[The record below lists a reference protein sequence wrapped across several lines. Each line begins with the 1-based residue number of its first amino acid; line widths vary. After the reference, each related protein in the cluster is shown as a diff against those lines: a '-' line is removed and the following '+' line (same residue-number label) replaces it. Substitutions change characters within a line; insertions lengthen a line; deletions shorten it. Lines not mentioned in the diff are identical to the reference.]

1 MAFSGTGRATVISL
15 KSGHPLS
22 QSTEGKSQSILSEP
36 ALITLQSSPSQ
47 ISSFQKQGDDLILN
61 LHESDTLRYQN
72 FFTEVAGQQSK
83 MLFQQ
88 GSLFQEA
95 QFSTDVSGDAQTVT
109 TLTPVWQSPAS
120 ATSPMPFPAS
130 PESDPA
136 LSVVES
142 SQSQILIPS
151 GTPLNGAAVALR
163 ATTSEADST
172 LTLTPQ
178 VESATAS
185 DAPATSDAM
194 KASPIP
200 LPALTLDPVTGDNAV
215 SYQEG
220 IYGIIFTGSAAHLP
234 SGTPVEL
241 TLDGR
246 TWQGSVYQDQ
256 WQVQLSDS
264 DVKTI
269 KDGNHTIQVSA
280 TDLNGNSTSLSQNLL
295 LITHYNSSNPKV
307 TVNDITLAD
316 AVQHDGQTWYVI
328 SGTLEAPLP
337 LKTFAVQVSDTF
349 HWNYAVVEAD
359 GSWRAEISAS
369 ELSQGG
375 NFLSFGV
382 LDGAGNWFE
391 QSGNVT
397 ADLITP
403 VEGGNGVPPVID
415 DNPTDGGNT
424 PPADGG
430 TPIPPVS
437 TPPSLTINSF
447 TGDGVLSAE
456 EKLSPQTFSG
466 TTANLAAESTLTI
479 MLNGQTYTT
488 TPAADGSWSVTL
500 PSADLQVLPVGS
512 NHISVTFENSVG
524 GTTTANKV
532 ITVEASA
539 PPSDAIPPQPT
550 IDTPFVDGFMNAH
563 ERFEPVTLSGSTG
576 VTGAGQKIDLTVDG
590 VHYAGA
596 VDSLGN
602 WLVSLS
608 TGQLMEA
615 DLAEGSHS
623 VTLTATDRWGQSGIT
638 ETTFITD
645 TQDPLVTINTLAGD
659 GVIDSHE
666 ISSPL
671 VISGRGEAGSTIE
684 VNFGA
689 SHWSGI
695 VDQNGQWQF
704 SVPAETLQ
712 GMEEGSY
719 RAIAETTDEAG
730 NKGYASAGVQI
741 FATEALPQLTLDPI
755 TGDNAVSYQEGIYGI
770 IFTGSAAHLP
780 SGTPVELTLDGRTW
794 QGSVYQDQWQVQLSD
809 SDVKTIKDGNHT
821 IQVSATDLN
830 GNSTS
835 LSQNLLLITHYNS
848 SNPKVTVN
856 DITLADAVQHDGQT
870 WYVISG
876 TLEAPLPLKTFAVQ
890 VSDTFH
896 WNYAVVEADG
906 SWRAEISAS
915 ELSQGGNFLSF
926 GVLDGAGNWFEQSG
940 YVTADLTSPV
950 SDNSGDPLPPVT
962 PDNPTDG
969 SNTTPV
975 VDIPGQPAPEID
987 TPFGDGWLNR
997 AEKKEGS
1004 MLTGTTGVTG
1014 SGQTVSV
1021 IIGGKHHNAA
1031 VSDDGHW
1038 SLPLAPGTMKTG
1050 FGKGQHDIVVT
1061 ASDAAGHT
1069 ATITTSYQVD
1079 VCAPKIAFTHLT
1091 EGQQI
1096 NLASSHDQHVSGTGE
1111 AGDIVTVRLGD
1122 HQWQTSVTSKG
1133 TWAVQLE
1140 TLDALTP
1147 EPGEHRITAT
1157 IRDAAGNV
1165 NHVSQNV
1172 ELYMAEPQPKLSIAT
1187 AAQDNLINATTVIS
1201 SNTEDGSN
1209 SESHSAITLEHASL
1223 HPDMADNLHL
1233 SGTVNSETLS
1243 LLYSNLHTSLNGAAD
1258 DDSFQLNGAHEAFDF
1273 ATLGLRSGNAEVINL
1288 GAFSSN
1294 SVNLGQKEPLPMN
1307 DNASE
1312 APTIKDADGNVVT
1325 LSNIEGGVWSE
1336 DGQRISNGQQY
1347 DLYHNASASHEGSL
1361 ADILMQHNLHLQLA

>member
-1 MAFSGTGRATVISL
+1 MTFSGTGRATVISL

-109 TLTPVWQSPAS
+109 KLTPVWQSPAS

-194 KASPIP
+194 KASAIP

-215 SYQEG
+215 SY
-220 IYGIIFTGSAAHLP
+220 
-234 SGTPVEL
+234 
-241 TLDGR
+241 
-246 TWQGSVYQDQ
+246 
-256 WQVQLSDS
+256 
-264 DVKTI
+264 K
-269 KDGNHTIQVSA
+269 
-280 TDLNGNSTSLSQNLL
+280 
-295 LITHYNSSNPKV
+295 
-307 TVNDITLAD
+307 
-316 AVQHDGQTWYVI
+316 
-328 SGTLEAPLP
+328 
-337 LKTFAVQVSDTF
+337 
-349 HWNYAVVEAD
+349 
-359 GSWRAEISAS
+359 
-369 ELSQGG
+369 
-375 NFLSFGV
+375 
-382 LDGAGNWFE
+382 
-391 QSGNVT
+391 
-397 ADLITP
+397 
-403 VEGGNGVPPVID
+403 
-415 DNPTDGGNT
+415 
-424 PPADGG
+424 
-430 TPIPPVS
+430 
-437 TPPSLTINSF
+437 
-447 TGDGVLSAE
+447 
-456 EKLSPQTFSG
+456 
-466 TTANLAAESTLTI
+466 
-479 MLNGQTYTT
+479 
-488 TPAADGSWSVTL
+488 
-500 PSADLQVLPVGS
+500 
-512 NHISVTFENSVG
+512 
-524 GTTTANKV
+524 
-532 ITVEASA
+532 
-539 PPSDAIPPQPT
+539 
-550 IDTPFVDGFMNAH
+550 
-563 ERFEPVTLSGSTG
+563 
-576 VTGAGQKIDLTVDG
+576 
-590 VHYAGA
+590 
-596 VDSLGN
+596 
-602 WLVSLS
+602 
-608 TGQLMEA
+608 
-615 DLAEGSHS
+615 
-623 VTLTATDRWGQSGIT
+623 
-638 ETTFITD
+638 
-645 TQDPLVTINTLAGD
+645 
-659 GVIDSHE
+659 
-666 ISSPL
+666 
-671 VISGRGEAGSTIE
+671 
-684 VNFGA
+684 
-689 SHWSGI
+689 
-695 VDQNGQWQF
+695 
-704 SVPAETLQ
+704 
-712 GMEEGSY
+712 
-719 RAIAETTDEAG
+719 
-730 NKGYASAGVQI
+730 
-741 FATEALPQLTLDPI
+741 
-755 TGDNAVSYQEGIYGI
+755 EGIYGI

-1111 AGDIVTVRLGD
+1111 AGDIVTVRPGD

-1233 SGTVNSETLS
+1233 SETVNIETLS

>member
-172 LTLTPQ
+172 ITLTPQ

-269 KDGNHTIQVSA
+269 KDGNYTIQVSA

-382 LDGAGNWFE
+382 LDG
-391 QSGNVT
+391 T
-397 ADLITP
+397 
-403 VEGGNGVPPVID
+403 
-415 DNPTDGGNT
+415 
-424 PPADGG
+424 
-430 TPIPPVS
+430 
-437 TPPSLTINSF
+437 
-447 TGDGVLSAE
+447 
-456 EKLSPQTFSG
+456 
-466 TTANLAAESTLTI
+466 
-479 MLNGQTYTT
+479 
-488 TPAADGSWSVTL
+488 
-500 PSADLQVLPVGS
+500 
-512 NHISVTFENSVG
+512 
-524 GTTTANKV
+524 
-532 ITVEASA
+532 
-539 PPSDAIPPQPT
+539 
-550 IDTPFVDGFMNAH
+550 
-563 ERFEPVTLSGSTG
+563 
-576 VTGAGQKIDLTVDG
+576 
-590 VHYAGA
+590 
-596 VDSLGN
+596 
-602 WLVSLS
+602 
-608 TGQLMEA
+608 
-615 DLAEGSHS
+615 
-623 VTLTATDRWGQSGIT
+623 
-638 ETTFITD
+638 
-645 TQDPLVTINTLAGD
+645 
-659 GVIDSHE
+659 
-666 ISSPL
+666 
-671 VISGRGEAGSTIE
+671 
-684 VNFGA
+684 
-689 SHWSGI
+689 
-695 VDQNGQWQF
+695 
-704 SVPAETLQ
+704 
-712 GMEEGSY
+712 
-719 RAIAETTDEAG
+719 
-730 NKGYASAGVQI
+730 
-741 FATEALPQLTLDPI
+741 
-755 TGDNAVSYQEGIYGI
+755 
-770 IFTGSAAHLP
+770 
-780 SGTPVELTLDGRTW
+780 
-794 QGSVYQDQWQVQLSD
+794 
-809 SDVKTIKDGNHT
+809 
-821 IQVSATDLN
+821 
-830 GNSTS
+830 
-835 LSQNLLLITHYNS
+835 
-848 SNPKVTVN
+848 
-856 DITLADAVQHDGQT
+856 
-870 WYVISG
+870 
-876 TLEAPLPLKTFAVQ
+876 
-890 VSDTFH
+890 
-896 WNYAVVEADG
+896 
-906 SWRAEISAS
+906 
-915 ELSQGGNFLSF
+915 
-926 GVLDGAGNWFEQSG
+926 GNWFEQSG

-1122 HQWQTSVTSKG
+1122 HEWQTSVTSKG

-1147 EPGEHRITAT
+1147 ESGEHRITAT
-1157 IRDAAGNV
+1157 IRDVAGNV

-1223 HPDMADNLHL
+1223 HPDMADKLHL

-1347 DLYHNASASHEGSL
+1347 DLYHNASASPEGSL

>member
-130 PESDPA
+130 SESDPA

-234 SGTPVEL
+234 TGTPVEL

-246 TWQGSVYQDQ
+246 SWQGSVYQDQ

-269 KDGNHTIQVSA
+269 KDGNHTI
-280 TDLNGNSTSLSQNLL
+280 L
-295 LITHYNSSNPKV
+295 
-307 TVNDITLAD
+307 
-316 AVQHDGQTWYVI
+316 
-328 SGTLEAPLP
+328 
-337 LKTFAVQVSDTF
+337 
-349 HWNYAVVEAD
+349 
-359 GSWRAEISAS
+359 
-369 ELSQGG
+369 
-375 NFLSFGV
+375 
-382 LDGAGNWFE
+382 
-391 QSGNVT
+391 
-397 ADLITP
+397 
-403 VEGGNGVPPVID
+403 
-415 DNPTDGGNT
+415 
-424 PPADGG
+424 
-430 TPIPPVS
+430 
-437 TPPSLTINSF
+437 
-447 TGDGVLSAE
+447 
-456 EKLSPQTFSG
+456 
-466 TTANLAAESTLTI
+466 
-479 MLNGQTYTT
+479 
-488 TPAADGSWSVTL
+488 
-500 PSADLQVLPVGS
+500 
-512 NHISVTFENSVG
+512 
-524 GTTTANKV
+524 
-532 ITVEASA
+532 
-539 PPSDAIPPQPT
+539 
-550 IDTPFVDGFMNAH
+550 
-563 ERFEPVTLSGSTG
+563 
-576 VTGAGQKIDLTVDG
+576 
-590 VHYAGA
+590 
-596 VDSLGN
+596 
-602 WLVSLS
+602 
-608 TGQLMEA
+608 
-615 DLAEGSHS
+615 
-623 VTLTATDRWGQSGIT
+623 
-638 ETTFITD
+638 
-645 TQDPLVTINTLAGD
+645 
-659 GVIDSHE
+659 
-666 ISSPL
+666 
-671 VISGRGEAGSTIE
+671 
-684 VNFGA
+684 
-689 SHWSGI
+689 
-695 VDQNGQWQF
+695 
-704 SVPAETLQ
+704 
-712 GMEEGSY
+712 
-719 RAIAETTDEAG
+719 
-730 NKGYASAGVQI
+730 
-741 FATEALPQLTLDPI
+741 
-755 TGDNAVSYQEGIYGI
+755 
-770 IFTGSAAHLP
+770 
-780 SGTPVELTLDGRTW
+780 
-794 QGSVYQDQWQVQLSD
+794 
-809 SDVKTIKDGNHT
+809 
-821 IQVSATDLN
+821 VSATDLN

-1111 AGDIVTVRLGD
+1111 AGDIVTVRPGD

-1165 NHVSQNV
+1165 NHVSQHV

-1233 SGTVNSETLS
+1233 SGTVNSETLT

>member
-22 QSTEGKSQSILSEP
+22 QSTEGKSQSVLSEP

-72 FFTEVAGQQSK
+72 FFTEVAGQQSR

-194 KASPIP
+194 KASAIP
-200 LPALTLDPVTGDNAV
+200 LPALTLDPV
-215 SYQEG
+215 
-220 IYGIIFTGSAAHLP
+220 
-234 SGTPVEL
+234 
-241 TLDGR
+241 
-246 TWQGSVYQDQ
+246 
-256 WQVQLSDS
+256 
-264 DVKTI
+264 
-269 KDGNHTIQVSA
+269 
-280 TDLNGNSTSLSQNLL
+280 
-295 LITHYNSSNPKV
+295 
-307 TVNDITLAD
+307 
-316 AVQHDGQTWYVI
+316 
-328 SGTLEAPLP
+328 
-337 LKTFAVQVSDTF
+337 
-349 HWNYAVVEAD
+349 
-359 GSWRAEISAS
+359 
-369 ELSQGG
+369 
-375 NFLSFGV
+375 
-382 LDGAGNWFE
+382 
-391 QSGNVT
+391 
-397 ADLITP
+397 
-403 VEGGNGVPPVID
+403 
-415 DNPTDGGNT
+415 
-424 PPADGG
+424 
-430 TPIPPVS
+430 
-437 TPPSLTINSF
+437 
-447 TGDGVLSAE
+447 
-456 EKLSPQTFSG
+456 
-466 TTANLAAESTLTI
+466 
-479 MLNGQTYTT
+479 
-488 TPAADGSWSVTL
+488 
-500 PSADLQVLPVGS
+500 
-512 NHISVTFENSVG
+512 
-524 GTTTANKV
+524 
-532 ITVEASA
+532 
-539 PPSDAIPPQPT
+539 
-550 IDTPFVDGFMNAH
+550 
-563 ERFEPVTLSGSTG
+563 
-576 VTGAGQKIDLTVDG
+576 
-590 VHYAGA
+590 
-596 VDSLGN
+596 
-602 WLVSLS
+602 
-608 TGQLMEA
+608 
-615 DLAEGSHS
+615 
-623 VTLTATDRWGQSGIT
+623 
-638 ETTFITD
+638 
-645 TQDPLVTINTLAGD
+645 
-659 GVIDSHE
+659 
-666 ISSPL
+666 
-671 VISGRGEAGSTIE
+671 
-684 VNFGA
+684 
-689 SHWSGI
+689 
-695 VDQNGQWQF
+695 
-704 SVPAETLQ
+704 
-712 GMEEGSY
+712 
-719 RAIAETTDEAG
+719 
-730 NKGYASAGVQI
+730 
-741 FATEALPQLTLDPI
+741 

-1021 IIGGKHHNAA
+1021 IIGGKPHNAA

-1038 SLPLAPGTMKTG
+1038 SLSLAPGTMKTG

-1111 AGDIVTVRLGD
+1111 AGDIVTVRPGD
-1122 HQWQTSVTSKG
+1122 HEWQTSVTSKG

-1336 DGQRISNGQQY
+1336 DGPRISNGQQY

>member
-1 MAFSGTGRATVISL
+1 
-15 KSGHPLS
+15 
-22 QSTEGKSQSILSEP
+22 
-36 ALITLQSSPSQ
+36 
-47 ISSFQKQGDDLILN
+47 
-61 LHESDTLRYQN
+61 
-72 FFTEVAGQQSK
+72 
-83 MLFQQ
+83 
-88 GSLFQEA
+88 
-95 QFSTDVSGDAQTVT
+95 
-109 TLTPVWQSPAS
+109 
-120 ATSPMPFPAS
+120 
-130 PESDPA
+130 
-136 LSVVES
+136 
-142 SQSQILIPS
+142 
-151 GTPLNGAAVALR
+151 
-163 ATTSEADST
+163 
-172 LTLTPQ
+172 
-178 VESATAS
+178 
-185 DAPATSDAM
+185 
-194 KASPIP
+194 
-200 LPALTLDPVTGDNAV
+200 
-215 SYQEG
+215 
-220 IYGIIFTGSAAHLP
+220 
-234 SGTPVEL
+234 
-241 TLDGR
+241 
-246 TWQGSVYQDQ
+246 
-256 WQVQLSDS
+256 
-264 DVKTI
+264 
-269 KDGNHTIQVSA
+269 
-280 TDLNGNSTSLSQNLL
+280 SLSQNLL

-359 GSWRAEISAS
+359 GSWR
-369 ELSQGG
+369 
-375 NFLSFGV
+375 
-382 LDGAGNWFE
+382 
-391 QSGNVT
+391 T
-397 ADLITP
+397 
-403 VEGGNGVPPVID
+403 
-415 DNPTDGGNT
+415 
-424 PPADGG
+424 
-430 TPIPPVS
+430 
-437 TPPSLTINSF
+437 
-447 TGDGVLSAE
+447 
-456 EKLSPQTFSG
+456 
-466 TTANLAAESTLTI
+466 
-479 MLNGQTYTT
+479 
-488 TPAADGSWSVTL
+488 
-500 PSADLQVLPVGS
+500 
-512 NHISVTFENSVG
+512 
-524 GTTTANKV
+524 
-532 ITVEASA
+532 
-539 PPSDAIPPQPT
+539 
-550 IDTPFVDGFMNAH
+550 
-563 ERFEPVTLSGSTG
+563 
-576 VTGAGQKIDLTVDG
+576 
-590 VHYAGA
+590 
-596 VDSLGN
+596 
-602 WLVSLS
+602 
-608 TGQLMEA
+608 
-615 DLAEGSHS
+615 
-623 VTLTATDRWGQSGIT
+623 
-638 ETTFITD
+638 
-645 TQDPLVTINTLAGD
+645 
-659 GVIDSHE
+659 
-666 ISSPL
+666 
-671 VISGRGEAGSTIE
+671 
-684 VNFGA
+684 
-689 SHWSGI
+689 
-695 VDQNGQWQF
+695 
-704 SVPAETLQ
+704 
-712 GMEEGSY
+712 
-719 RAIAETTDEAG
+719 
-730 NKGYASAGVQI
+730 
-741 FATEALPQLTLDPI
+741 
-755 TGDNAVSYQEGIYGI
+755 
-770 IFTGSAAHLP
+770 
-780 SGTPVELTLDGRTW
+780 
-794 QGSVYQDQWQVQLSD
+794 
-809 SDVKTIKDGNHT
+809 
-821 IQVSATDLN
+821 
-830 GNSTS
+830 
-835 LSQNLLLITHYNS
+835 
-848 SNPKVTVN
+848 
-856 DITLADAVQHDGQT
+856 
-870 WYVISG
+870 
-876 TLEAPLPLKTFAVQ
+876 
-890 VSDTFH
+890 
-896 WNYAVVEADG
+896 
-906 SWRAEISAS
+906 EISAS

-1038 SLPLAPGTMKTG
+1038 SLPLAQGTMKTG

-1172 ELYMAEPQPKLSIAT
+1172 GLYMAEPQPKLSIAT

-1243 LLYSNLHTSLNGAAD
+1243 LLYSNLHTSLDGVAD
-1258 DDSFQLNGAHEAFDF
+1258 DETLQLNGAHESLDF

-1288 GAFSSN
+1288 GGFSSN
-1294 SVNLGQKEPLPMN
+1294 NVTLGQKEPLPLT

-1312 APTIKDADGNVVT
+1312 TMTMKGTDGNMVT

-1336 DGQRISNGQQY
+1336 DGQRIINGQQY

>member
-136 LSVVES
+136 LSIVES
-142 SQSQILIPS
+142 TQSQILIPS
-151 GTPLNGAAVALR
+151 DTPLNGAAVALR

-185 DAPATSDAM
+185 DAPAISDAM
-194 KASPIP
+194 KASAIP

-215 SYQEG
+215 SYKEG
-220 IYGIIFTGSAAHLP
+220 IYGIIFTGTAAHLP

-269 KDGNHTIQVSA
+269 KDGN
-280 TDLNGNSTSLSQNLL
+280 
-295 LITHYNSSNPKV
+295 Y
-307 TVNDITLAD
+307 
-316 AVQHDGQTWYVI
+316 
-328 SGTLEAPLP
+328 
-337 LKTFAVQVSDTF
+337 
-349 HWNYAVVEAD
+349 
-359 GSWRAEISAS
+359 
-369 ELSQGG
+369 
-375 NFLSFGV
+375 
-382 LDGAGNWFE
+382 
-391 QSGNVT
+391 
-397 ADLITP
+397 
-403 VEGGNGVPPVID
+403 
-415 DNPTDGGNT
+415 
-424 PPADGG
+424 
-430 TPIPPVS
+430 
-437 TPPSLTINSF
+437 
-447 TGDGVLSAE
+447 
-456 EKLSPQTFSG
+456 
-466 TTANLAAESTLTI
+466 
-479 MLNGQTYTT
+479 
-488 TPAADGSWSVTL
+488 
-500 PSADLQVLPVGS
+500 
-512 NHISVTFENSVG
+512 
-524 GTTTANKV
+524 
-532 ITVEASA
+532 
-539 PPSDAIPPQPT
+539 
-550 IDTPFVDGFMNAH
+550 
-563 ERFEPVTLSGSTG
+563 
-576 VTGAGQKIDLTVDG
+576 
-590 VHYAGA
+590 
-596 VDSLGN
+596 
-602 WLVSLS
+602 
-608 TGQLMEA
+608 
-615 DLAEGSHS
+615 
-623 VTLTATDRWGQSGIT
+623 
-638 ETTFITD
+638 
-645 TQDPLVTINTLAGD
+645 
-659 GVIDSHE
+659 
-666 ISSPL
+666 
-671 VISGRGEAGSTIE
+671 
-684 VNFGA
+684 
-689 SHWSGI
+689 
-695 VDQNGQWQF
+695 
-704 SVPAETLQ
+704 
-712 GMEEGSY
+712 
-719 RAIAETTDEAG
+719 
-730 NKGYASAGVQI
+730 
-741 FATEALPQLTLDPI
+741 
-755 TGDNAVSYQEGIYGI
+755 
-770 IFTGSAAHLP
+770 
-780 SGTPVELTLDGRTW
+780 
-794 QGSVYQDQWQVQLSD
+794 
-809 SDVKTIKDGNHT
+809 T

-950 SDNSGDPLPPVT
+950 SDDSGDPLPPVT

-1172 ELYMAEPQPKLSIAT
+1172 KLYMAEPQPKLSIAT
-1187 AAQDNLINATTVIS
+1187 AAQDNLTNATTVIS

-1233 SGTVNSETLS
+1233 SGTVNSETLT

-1336 DGQRISNGQQY
+1336 DGQRISNVQQY

>member
-120 ATSPMPFPAS
+120 ATTPMPFPAS

-136 LSVVES
+136 LSIVES
-142 SQSQILIPS
+142 TQSQILIPS

-194 KASPIP
+194 KASAIP

-269 KDGNHTIQVSA
+269 KDGNHTI
-280 TDLNGNSTSLSQNLL
+280 L
-295 LITHYNSSNPKV
+295 
-307 TVNDITLAD
+307 
-316 AVQHDGQTWYVI
+316 
-328 SGTLEAPLP
+328 
-337 LKTFAVQVSDTF
+337 
-349 HWNYAVVEAD
+349 
-359 GSWRAEISAS
+359 
-369 ELSQGG
+369 
-375 NFLSFGV
+375 
-382 LDGAGNWFE
+382 
-391 QSGNVT
+391 
-397 ADLITP
+397 
-403 VEGGNGVPPVID
+403 
-415 DNPTDGGNT
+415 
-424 PPADGG
+424 
-430 TPIPPVS
+430 
-437 TPPSLTINSF
+437 
-447 TGDGVLSAE
+447 
-456 EKLSPQTFSG
+456 
-466 TTANLAAESTLTI
+466 
-479 MLNGQTYTT
+479 
-488 TPAADGSWSVTL
+488 
-500 PSADLQVLPVGS
+500 
-512 NHISVTFENSVG
+512 
-524 GTTTANKV
+524 
-532 ITVEASA
+532 
-539 PPSDAIPPQPT
+539 
-550 IDTPFVDGFMNAH
+550 
-563 ERFEPVTLSGSTG
+563 
-576 VTGAGQKIDLTVDG
+576 
-590 VHYAGA
+590 
-596 VDSLGN
+596 
-602 WLVSLS
+602 
-608 TGQLMEA
+608 
-615 DLAEGSHS
+615 
-623 VTLTATDRWGQSGIT
+623 
-638 ETTFITD
+638 
-645 TQDPLVTINTLAGD
+645 
-659 GVIDSHE
+659 
-666 ISSPL
+666 
-671 VISGRGEAGSTIE
+671 
-684 VNFGA
+684 
-689 SHWSGI
+689 
-695 VDQNGQWQF
+695 
-704 SVPAETLQ
+704 
-712 GMEEGSY
+712 
-719 RAIAETTDEAG
+719 
-730 NKGYASAGVQI
+730 
-741 FATEALPQLTLDPI
+741 
-755 TGDNAVSYQEGIYGI
+755 
-770 IFTGSAAHLP
+770 
-780 SGTPVELTLDGRTW
+780 
-794 QGSVYQDQWQVQLSD
+794 
-809 SDVKTIKDGNHT
+809 
-821 IQVSATDLN
+821 VSATDLN

-1111 AGDIVTVRLGD
+1111 AGDIVTVRPGD

-1187 AAQDNLINATTVIS
+1187 AAQDNLINATTVNS

-1233 SGTVNSETLS
+1233 SETVNIETLS

-1288 GAFSSN
+1288 GAYSSN

-1312 APTIKDADGNVVT
+1312 SPTIKDADGNVVT

>member
-136 LSVVES
+136 LSIVES

-194 KASPIP
+194 KASAIP
-200 LPALTLDPVTGDNAV
+200 LPALTLDPV
-215 SYQEG
+215 
-220 IYGIIFTGSAAHLP
+220 
-234 SGTPVEL
+234 
-241 TLDGR
+241 
-246 TWQGSVYQDQ
+246 
-256 WQVQLSDS
+256 
-264 DVKTI
+264 
-269 KDGNHTIQVSA
+269 
-280 TDLNGNSTSLSQNLL
+280 
-295 LITHYNSSNPKV
+295 
-307 TVNDITLAD
+307 
-316 AVQHDGQTWYVI
+316 
-328 SGTLEAPLP
+328 
-337 LKTFAVQVSDTF
+337 
-349 HWNYAVVEAD
+349 
-359 GSWRAEISAS
+359 
-369 ELSQGG
+369 
-375 NFLSFGV
+375 
-382 LDGAGNWFE
+382 
-391 QSGNVT
+391 
-397 ADLITP
+397 
-403 VEGGNGVPPVID
+403 
-415 DNPTDGGNT
+415 
-424 PPADGG
+424 
-430 TPIPPVS
+430 
-437 TPPSLTINSF
+437 
-447 TGDGVLSAE
+447 
-456 EKLSPQTFSG
+456 
-466 TTANLAAESTLTI
+466 
-479 MLNGQTYTT
+479 
-488 TPAADGSWSVTL
+488 
-500 PSADLQVLPVGS
+500 
-512 NHISVTFENSVG
+512 
-524 GTTTANKV
+524 
-532 ITVEASA
+532 
-539 PPSDAIPPQPT
+539 
-550 IDTPFVDGFMNAH
+550 
-563 ERFEPVTLSGSTG
+563 
-576 VTGAGQKIDLTVDG
+576 
-590 VHYAGA
+590 
-596 VDSLGN
+596 
-602 WLVSLS
+602 
-608 TGQLMEA
+608 
-615 DLAEGSHS
+615 
-623 VTLTATDRWGQSGIT
+623 
-638 ETTFITD
+638 
-645 TQDPLVTINTLAGD
+645 
-659 GVIDSHE
+659 
-666 ISSPL
+666 
-671 VISGRGEAGSTIE
+671 
-684 VNFGA
+684 
-689 SHWSGI
+689 
-695 VDQNGQWQF
+695 
-704 SVPAETLQ
+704 
-712 GMEEGSY
+712 
-719 RAIAETTDEAG
+719 
-730 NKGYASAGVQI
+730 
-741 FATEALPQLTLDPI
+741 

>member
-172 LTLTPQ
+172 ITLTPQ

-269 KDGNHTIQVSA
+269 KDGNHTILVSA

-391 QSGNVT
+391 QSG
-397 ADLITP
+397 
-403 VEGGNGVPPVID
+403 
-415 DNPTDGGNT
+415 
-424 PPADGG
+424 
-430 TPIPPVS
+430 
-437 TPPSLTINSF
+437 
-447 TGDGVLSAE
+447 
-456 EKLSPQTFSG
+456 
-466 TTANLAAESTLTI
+466 
-479 MLNGQTYTT
+479 
-488 TPAADGSWSVTL
+488 
-500 PSADLQVLPVGS
+500 
-512 NHISVTFENSVG
+512 H
-524 GTTTANKV
+524 
-532 ITVEASA
+532 
-539 PPSDAIPPQPT
+539 
-550 IDTPFVDGFMNAH
+550 
-563 ERFEPVTLSGSTG
+563 
-576 VTGAGQKIDLTVDG
+576 
-590 VHYAGA
+590 
-596 VDSLGN
+596 
-602 WLVSLS
+602 
-608 TGQLMEA
+608 
-615 DLAEGSHS
+615 
-623 VTLTATDRWGQSGIT
+623 
-638 ETTFITD
+638 
-645 TQDPLVTINTLAGD
+645 
-659 GVIDSHE
+659 
-666 ISSPL
+666 
-671 VISGRGEAGSTIE
+671 
-684 VNFGA
+684 
-689 SHWSGI
+689 
-695 VDQNGQWQF
+695 
-704 SVPAETLQ
+704 
-712 GMEEGSY
+712 
-719 RAIAETTDEAG
+719 
-730 NKGYASAGVQI
+730 
-741 FATEALPQLTLDPI
+741 
-755 TGDNAVSYQEGIYGI
+755 
-770 IFTGSAAHLP
+770 
-780 SGTPVELTLDGRTW
+780 
-794 QGSVYQDQWQVQLSD
+794 
-809 SDVKTIKDGNHT
+809 
-821 IQVSATDLN
+821 
-830 GNSTS
+830 
-835 LSQNLLLITHYNS
+835 
-848 SNPKVTVN
+848 
-856 DITLADAVQHDGQT
+856 
-870 WYVISG
+870 
-876 TLEAPLPLKTFAVQ
+876 
-890 VSDTFH
+890 
-896 WNYAVVEADG
+896 
-906 SWRAEISAS
+906 
-915 ELSQGGNFLSF
+915 
-926 GVLDGAGNWFEQSG
+926 
-940 YVTADLTSPV
+940 VTADLTSPV

-1111 AGDIVTVRLGD
+1111 AGDIVTVRPGD

-1187 AAQDNLINATTVIS
+1187 AAQDNLINATTVNS

-1233 SGTVNSETLS
+1233 SGTANSETLS

>member
-120 ATSPMPFPAS
+120 ATTPMPFPAS

-136 LSVVES
+136 LSIVES
-142 SQSQILIPS
+142 TQSQILIPS

-194 KASPIP
+194 KASAIP

-269 KDGNHTIQVSA
+269 KDGNHTI
-280 TDLNGNSTSLSQNLL
+280 L
-295 LITHYNSSNPKV
+295 
-307 TVNDITLAD
+307 
-316 AVQHDGQTWYVI
+316 
-328 SGTLEAPLP
+328 
-337 LKTFAVQVSDTF
+337 
-349 HWNYAVVEAD
+349 
-359 GSWRAEISAS
+359 
-369 ELSQGG
+369 
-375 NFLSFGV
+375 
-382 LDGAGNWFE
+382 
-391 QSGNVT
+391 
-397 ADLITP
+397 
-403 VEGGNGVPPVID
+403 
-415 DNPTDGGNT
+415 
-424 PPADGG
+424 
-430 TPIPPVS
+430 
-437 TPPSLTINSF
+437 
-447 TGDGVLSAE
+447 
-456 EKLSPQTFSG
+456 
-466 TTANLAAESTLTI
+466 
-479 MLNGQTYTT
+479 
-488 TPAADGSWSVTL
+488 
-500 PSADLQVLPVGS
+500 
-512 NHISVTFENSVG
+512 
-524 GTTTANKV
+524 
-532 ITVEASA
+532 
-539 PPSDAIPPQPT
+539 
-550 IDTPFVDGFMNAH
+550 
-563 ERFEPVTLSGSTG
+563 
-576 VTGAGQKIDLTVDG
+576 
-590 VHYAGA
+590 
-596 VDSLGN
+596 
-602 WLVSLS
+602 
-608 TGQLMEA
+608 
-615 DLAEGSHS
+615 
-623 VTLTATDRWGQSGIT
+623 
-638 ETTFITD
+638 
-645 TQDPLVTINTLAGD
+645 
-659 GVIDSHE
+659 
-666 ISSPL
+666 
-671 VISGRGEAGSTIE
+671 
-684 VNFGA
+684 
-689 SHWSGI
+689 
-695 VDQNGQWQF
+695 
-704 SVPAETLQ
+704 
-712 GMEEGSY
+712 
-719 RAIAETTDEAG
+719 
-730 NKGYASAGVQI
+730 
-741 FATEALPQLTLDPI
+741 
-755 TGDNAVSYQEGIYGI
+755 
-770 IFTGSAAHLP
+770 
-780 SGTPVELTLDGRTW
+780 
-794 QGSVYQDQWQVQLSD
+794 
-809 SDVKTIKDGNHT
+809 
-821 IQVSATDLN
+821 VSATDLN

-1021 IIGGKHHNAA
+1021 IIGGKPHNAA

-1038 SLPLAPGTMKTG
+1038 SLSLAPGTMKTG

-1111 AGDIVTVRLGD
+1111 AGDIVTVRPGD

-1187 AAQDNLINATTVIS
+1187 AAQDNLINATTVNS

>member
-88 GSLFQEA
+88 GSFFQEA

-130 PESDPA
+130 SESDPA

-172 LTLTPQ
+172 ITLTPQ

-269 KDGNHTIQVSA
+269 KDGN
-280 TDLNGNSTSLSQNLL
+280 
-295 LITHYNSSNPKV
+295 Y
-307 TVNDITLAD
+307 
-316 AVQHDGQTWYVI
+316 
-328 SGTLEAPLP
+328 
-337 LKTFAVQVSDTF
+337 
-349 HWNYAVVEAD
+349 
-359 GSWRAEISAS
+359 
-369 ELSQGG
+369 
-375 NFLSFGV
+375 
-382 LDGAGNWFE
+382 
-391 QSGNVT
+391 
-397 ADLITP
+397 
-403 VEGGNGVPPVID
+403 
-415 DNPTDGGNT
+415 
-424 PPADGG
+424 
-430 TPIPPVS
+430 
-437 TPPSLTINSF
+437 
-447 TGDGVLSAE
+447 
-456 EKLSPQTFSG
+456 
-466 TTANLAAESTLTI
+466 
-479 MLNGQTYTT
+479 
-488 TPAADGSWSVTL
+488 
-500 PSADLQVLPVGS
+500 
-512 NHISVTFENSVG
+512 
-524 GTTTANKV
+524 
-532 ITVEASA
+532 
-539 PPSDAIPPQPT
+539 
-550 IDTPFVDGFMNAH
+550 
-563 ERFEPVTLSGSTG
+563 
-576 VTGAGQKIDLTVDG
+576 
-590 VHYAGA
+590 
-596 VDSLGN
+596 
-602 WLVSLS
+602 
-608 TGQLMEA
+608 
-615 DLAEGSHS
+615 
-623 VTLTATDRWGQSGIT
+623 
-638 ETTFITD
+638 
-645 TQDPLVTINTLAGD
+645 
-659 GVIDSHE
+659 
-666 ISSPL
+666 
-671 VISGRGEAGSTIE
+671 
-684 VNFGA
+684 
-689 SHWSGI
+689 
-695 VDQNGQWQF
+695 
-704 SVPAETLQ
+704 
-712 GMEEGSY
+712 
-719 RAIAETTDEAG
+719 
-730 NKGYASAGVQI
+730 
-741 FATEALPQLTLDPI
+741 
-755 TGDNAVSYQEGIYGI
+755 
-770 IFTGSAAHLP
+770 
-780 SGTPVELTLDGRTW
+780 
-794 QGSVYQDQWQVQLSD
+794 
-809 SDVKTIKDGNHT
+809 T

-1111 AGDIVTVRLGD
+1111 AGDIVTVRPGD

-1223 HPDMADNLHL
+1223 HPDMADNLDL

>member
-130 PESDPA
+130 SESDPA
-136 LSVVES
+136 LSIVES

-269 KDGNHTIQVSA
+269 KDGNYTIQVSA

-359 GSWRAEISAS
+359 G
-369 ELSQGG
+369 
-375 NFLSFGV
+375 N
-382 LDGAGNWFE
+382 
-391 QSGNVT
+391 
-397 ADLITP
+397 
-403 VEGGNGVPPVID
+403 
-415 DNPTDGGNT
+415 
-424 PPADGG
+424 
-430 TPIPPVS
+430 
-437 TPPSLTINSF
+437 
-447 TGDGVLSAE
+447 
-456 EKLSPQTFSG
+456 
-466 TTANLAAESTLTI
+466 
-479 MLNGQTYTT
+479 
-488 TPAADGSWSVTL
+488 
-500 PSADLQVLPVGS
+500 
-512 NHISVTFENSVG
+512 
-524 GTTTANKV
+524 
-532 ITVEASA
+532 
-539 PPSDAIPPQPT
+539 
-550 IDTPFVDGFMNAH
+550 
-563 ERFEPVTLSGSTG
+563 
-576 VTGAGQKIDLTVDG
+576 
-590 VHYAGA
+590 
-596 VDSLGN
+596 
-602 WLVSLS
+602 
-608 TGQLMEA
+608 
-615 DLAEGSHS
+615 
-623 VTLTATDRWGQSGIT
+623 
-638 ETTFITD
+638 
-645 TQDPLVTINTLAGD
+645 
-659 GVIDSHE
+659 
-666 ISSPL
+666 
-671 VISGRGEAGSTIE
+671 
-684 VNFGA
+684 
-689 SHWSGI
+689 
-695 VDQNGQWQF
+695 
-704 SVPAETLQ
+704 
-712 GMEEGSY
+712 
-719 RAIAETTDEAG
+719 
-730 NKGYASAGVQI
+730 
-741 FATEALPQLTLDPI
+741 
-755 TGDNAVSYQEGIYGI
+755 
-770 IFTGSAAHLP
+770 
-780 SGTPVELTLDGRTW
+780 
-794 QGSVYQDQWQVQLSD
+794 
-809 SDVKTIKDGNHT
+809 
-821 IQVSATDLN
+821 
-830 GNSTS
+830 
-835 LSQNLLLITHYNS
+835 
-848 SNPKVTVN
+848 
-856 DITLADAVQHDGQT
+856 
-870 WYVISG
+870 
-876 TLEAPLPLKTFAVQ
+876 
-890 VSDTFH
+890 
-896 WNYAVVEADG
+896 
-906 SWRAEISAS
+906 WRAEISAS

-1233 SGTVNSETLS
+1233 SETVNSETLS

>member
-136 LSVVES
+136 LSIVES
-142 SQSQILIPS
+142 TQSQILIPS

-269 KDGNHTIQVSA
+269 KDGNYTIQVSA
-280 TDLNGNSTSLSQNLL
+280 TDLNRNSTSLSQNLL

-349 HWNYAVVEAD
+349 HWNYAVVE
-359 GSWRAEISAS
+359 
-369 ELSQGG
+369 
-375 NFLSFGV
+375 
-382 LDGAGNWFE
+382 
-391 QSGNVT
+391 T
-397 ADLITP
+397 
-403 VEGGNGVPPVID
+403 
-415 DNPTDGGNT
+415 
-424 PPADGG
+424 
-430 TPIPPVS
+430 
-437 TPPSLTINSF
+437 
-447 TGDGVLSAE
+447 
-456 EKLSPQTFSG
+456 
-466 TTANLAAESTLTI
+466 
-479 MLNGQTYTT
+479 
-488 TPAADGSWSVTL
+488 
-500 PSADLQVLPVGS
+500 
-512 NHISVTFENSVG
+512 
-524 GTTTANKV
+524 
-532 ITVEASA
+532 
-539 PPSDAIPPQPT
+539 
-550 IDTPFVDGFMNAH
+550 
-563 ERFEPVTLSGSTG
+563 
-576 VTGAGQKIDLTVDG
+576 
-590 VHYAGA
+590 
-596 VDSLGN
+596 
-602 WLVSLS
+602 
-608 TGQLMEA
+608 
-615 DLAEGSHS
+615 
-623 VTLTATDRWGQSGIT
+623 
-638 ETTFITD
+638 
-645 TQDPLVTINTLAGD
+645 
-659 GVIDSHE
+659 
-666 ISSPL
+666 
-671 VISGRGEAGSTIE
+671 
-684 VNFGA
+684 
-689 SHWSGI
+689 
-695 VDQNGQWQF
+695 
-704 SVPAETLQ
+704 
-712 GMEEGSY
+712 
-719 RAIAETTDEAG
+719 
-730 NKGYASAGVQI
+730 
-741 FATEALPQLTLDPI
+741 
-755 TGDNAVSYQEGIYGI
+755 
-770 IFTGSAAHLP
+770 
-780 SGTPVELTLDGRTW
+780 
-794 QGSVYQDQWQVQLSD
+794 
-809 SDVKTIKDGNHT
+809 
-821 IQVSATDLN
+821 
-830 GNSTS
+830 
-835 LSQNLLLITHYNS
+835 
-848 SNPKVTVN
+848 
-856 DITLADAVQHDGQT
+856 
-870 WYVISG
+870 
-876 TLEAPLPLKTFAVQ
+876 
-890 VSDTFH
+890 
-896 WNYAVVEADG
+896 DG

-969 SNTTPV
+969 SNTTPE

-1111 AGDIVTVRLGD
+1111 AGDIVTVRPGD

-1187 AAQDNLINATTVIS
+1187 AAQDNLINATTVNS

>member
-136 LSVVES
+136 LSIVES
-142 SQSQILIPS
+142 TQSQILIPS

-194 KASPIP
+194 KASAIP
-200 LPALTLDPVTGDNAV
+200 LPALTLDPV
-215 SYQEG
+215 
-220 IYGIIFTGSAAHLP
+220 
-234 SGTPVEL
+234 
-241 TLDGR
+241 
-246 TWQGSVYQDQ
+246 
-256 WQVQLSDS
+256 
-264 DVKTI
+264 
-269 KDGNHTIQVSA
+269 
-280 TDLNGNSTSLSQNLL
+280 
-295 LITHYNSSNPKV
+295 
-307 TVNDITLAD
+307 
-316 AVQHDGQTWYVI
+316 
-328 SGTLEAPLP
+328 
-337 LKTFAVQVSDTF
+337 
-349 HWNYAVVEAD
+349 
-359 GSWRAEISAS
+359 
-369 ELSQGG
+369 
-375 NFLSFGV
+375 
-382 LDGAGNWFE
+382 
-391 QSGNVT
+391 
-397 ADLITP
+397 
-403 VEGGNGVPPVID
+403 
-415 DNPTDGGNT
+415 
-424 PPADGG
+424 
-430 TPIPPVS
+430 
-437 TPPSLTINSF
+437 
-447 TGDGVLSAE
+447 
-456 EKLSPQTFSG
+456 
-466 TTANLAAESTLTI
+466 
-479 MLNGQTYTT
+479 
-488 TPAADGSWSVTL
+488 
-500 PSADLQVLPVGS
+500 
-512 NHISVTFENSVG
+512 
-524 GTTTANKV
+524 
-532 ITVEASA
+532 
-539 PPSDAIPPQPT
+539 
-550 IDTPFVDGFMNAH
+550 
-563 ERFEPVTLSGSTG
+563 
-576 VTGAGQKIDLTVDG
+576 
-590 VHYAGA
+590 
-596 VDSLGN
+596 
-602 WLVSLS
+602 
-608 TGQLMEA
+608 
-615 DLAEGSHS
+615 
-623 VTLTATDRWGQSGIT
+623 
-638 ETTFITD
+638 
-645 TQDPLVTINTLAGD
+645 
-659 GVIDSHE
+659 
-666 ISSPL
+666 
-671 VISGRGEAGSTIE
+671 
-684 VNFGA
+684 
-689 SHWSGI
+689 
-695 VDQNGQWQF
+695 
-704 SVPAETLQ
+704 
-712 GMEEGSY
+712 
-719 RAIAETTDEAG
+719 
-730 NKGYASAGVQI
+730 
-741 FATEALPQLTLDPI
+741 

-1021 IIGGKHHNAA
+1021 IIGGKPHNAA

-1038 SLPLAPGTMKTG
+1038 SLSLAPGTMKTG

-1111 AGDIVTVRLGD
+1111 AGDIVTVRPGD

-1233 SGTVNSETLS
+1233 SETVNIETLS

>member
-1 MAFSGTGRATVISL
+1 MALSGTGRATVISL

-22 QSTEGKSQSILSEP
+22 QTTEVKSQSILSEP

-178 VESATAS
+178 VESATAP

-194 KASPIP
+194 KASAIP

-295 LITHYNSSNPKV
+295 LIAHYNSSNPKV

-359 GSWRAEISAS
+359 GSWR
-369 ELSQGG
+369 
-375 NFLSFGV
+375 
-382 LDGAGNWFE
+382 
-391 QSGNVT
+391 T
-397 ADLITP
+397 
-403 VEGGNGVPPVID
+403 
-415 DNPTDGGNT
+415 
-424 PPADGG
+424 
-430 TPIPPVS
+430 
-437 TPPSLTINSF
+437 
-447 TGDGVLSAE
+447 
-456 EKLSPQTFSG
+456 
-466 TTANLAAESTLTI
+466 
-479 MLNGQTYTT
+479 
-488 TPAADGSWSVTL
+488 
-500 PSADLQVLPVGS
+500 
-512 NHISVTFENSVG
+512 
-524 GTTTANKV
+524 
-532 ITVEASA
+532 
-539 PPSDAIPPQPT
+539 
-550 IDTPFVDGFMNAH
+550 
-563 ERFEPVTLSGSTG
+563 
-576 VTGAGQKIDLTVDG
+576 
-590 VHYAGA
+590 
-596 VDSLGN
+596 
-602 WLVSLS
+602 
-608 TGQLMEA
+608 
-615 DLAEGSHS
+615 
-623 VTLTATDRWGQSGIT
+623 
-638 ETTFITD
+638 
-645 TQDPLVTINTLAGD
+645 
-659 GVIDSHE
+659 
-666 ISSPL
+666 
-671 VISGRGEAGSTIE
+671 
-684 VNFGA
+684 
-689 SHWSGI
+689 
-695 VDQNGQWQF
+695 
-704 SVPAETLQ
+704 
-712 GMEEGSY
+712 
-719 RAIAETTDEAG
+719 
-730 NKGYASAGVQI
+730 
-741 FATEALPQLTLDPI
+741 
-755 TGDNAVSYQEGIYGI
+755 
-770 IFTGSAAHLP
+770 
-780 SGTPVELTLDGRTW
+780 
-794 QGSVYQDQWQVQLSD
+794 
-809 SDVKTIKDGNHT
+809 
-821 IQVSATDLN
+821 
-830 GNSTS
+830 
-835 LSQNLLLITHYNS
+835 
-848 SNPKVTVN
+848 
-856 DITLADAVQHDGQT
+856 
-870 WYVISG
+870 
-876 TLEAPLPLKTFAVQ
+876 
-890 VSDTFH
+890 
-896 WNYAVVEADG
+896 
-906 SWRAEISAS
+906 EISAS

-975 VDIPGQPAPEID
+975 IDMPGQPAPEFD

-1243 LLYSNLHTSLNGAAD
+1243 LLYSNLHTSLDGVAD
-1258 DDSFQLNGAHEAFDF
+1258 DETLQLNGAHESLDF

-1288 GAFSSN
+1288 GGFSSN
-1294 SVNLGQKEPLPMN
+1294 NVTLGQKEPLPLT

-1312 APTIKDADGNVVT
+1312 TLTMKGTDGNMVT

-1336 DGQRISNGQQY
+1336 DGQRIINGQQY
-1347 DLYHNASASHEGSL
+1347 DLYHSASASHEGSL

>member
-120 ATSPMPFPAS
+120 ATTPMPFPAS

-136 LSVVES
+136 LSIVES
-142 SQSQILIPS
+142 TQSQILIPS

-194 KASPIP
+194 KASAIP

-269 KDGNHTIQVSA
+269 KDGNHTI
-280 TDLNGNSTSLSQNLL
+280 L
-295 LITHYNSSNPKV
+295 
-307 TVNDITLAD
+307 
-316 AVQHDGQTWYVI
+316 
-328 SGTLEAPLP
+328 
-337 LKTFAVQVSDTF
+337 
-349 HWNYAVVEAD
+349 
-359 GSWRAEISAS
+359 
-369 ELSQGG
+369 
-375 NFLSFGV
+375 
-382 LDGAGNWFE
+382 
-391 QSGNVT
+391 
-397 ADLITP
+397 
-403 VEGGNGVPPVID
+403 
-415 DNPTDGGNT
+415 
-424 PPADGG
+424 
-430 TPIPPVS
+430 
-437 TPPSLTINSF
+437 
-447 TGDGVLSAE
+447 
-456 EKLSPQTFSG
+456 
-466 TTANLAAESTLTI
+466 
-479 MLNGQTYTT
+479 
-488 TPAADGSWSVTL
+488 
-500 PSADLQVLPVGS
+500 
-512 NHISVTFENSVG
+512 
-524 GTTTANKV
+524 
-532 ITVEASA
+532 
-539 PPSDAIPPQPT
+539 
-550 IDTPFVDGFMNAH
+550 
-563 ERFEPVTLSGSTG
+563 
-576 VTGAGQKIDLTVDG
+576 
-590 VHYAGA
+590 
-596 VDSLGN
+596 
-602 WLVSLS
+602 
-608 TGQLMEA
+608 
-615 DLAEGSHS
+615 
-623 VTLTATDRWGQSGIT
+623 
-638 ETTFITD
+638 
-645 TQDPLVTINTLAGD
+645 
-659 GVIDSHE
+659 
-666 ISSPL
+666 
-671 VISGRGEAGSTIE
+671 
-684 VNFGA
+684 
-689 SHWSGI
+689 
-695 VDQNGQWQF
+695 
-704 SVPAETLQ
+704 
-712 GMEEGSY
+712 
-719 RAIAETTDEAG
+719 
-730 NKGYASAGVQI
+730 
-741 FATEALPQLTLDPI
+741 
-755 TGDNAVSYQEGIYGI
+755 
-770 IFTGSAAHLP
+770 
-780 SGTPVELTLDGRTW
+780 
-794 QGSVYQDQWQVQLSD
+794 
-809 SDVKTIKDGNHT
+809 
-821 IQVSATDLN
+821 VSATDLN

-1111 AGDIVTVRLGD
+1111 AGDIVTVRPGD
-1122 HQWQTSVTSKG
+1122 HEWQTSVTSKG

-1233 SGTVNSETLS
+1233 SETVNIETLS
-1243 LLYSNLHTSLNGAAD
+1243 LLYSSLHTSLNGAAD

-1312 APTIKDADGNVVT
+1312 SPTIKDADGNVVT